1 MPDPTVSKKFNSHS
15 SLHLEL
21 VILEYCQFSE
31 ITSSRWAR
39 EILLVIFKIV
49 DSRQSGPNFR
59 KFILFSF
66 AYLDAETF
74 AKKPMPTCCLCLY
87 STLFHT
93 TCSSLSSSIRRTL
106 FYPIP
111 IPNKYIGVQWFSHT
125 FQQWLFYVYKF
136 FSYDDDAK
144 TAYFKA
150 TKCILFTY
158 IYYVY
163 IFERG
168 IFKKWLFFPETFY
181 QNLDSAAFCY
191 LVG

>member
-1 MPDPTVSKKFNSHS
+1 MT
-15 SLHLEL
+15 
-21 VILEYCQFSE
+21 
-31 ITSSRWAR
+31 R

-49 DSRQSGPNFR
+49 DSRQSGLNFW
-59 KFILFSF
+59 KLILFSF

-74 AKKPMPTCCLCLY
+74 ANKPMPTCGLCLY
-87 STLFHT
+87 SMLFHT
-93 TCSSLSSSIRRTL
+93 TCSYLSSSIRRTL

-111 IPNKYIGVQWFSHT
+111 IPNKYIVVQWFSHT
-125 FQQWLFYVYKF
+125 FQQWLYYVYKF

-150 TKCILFTY
+150 TKCTLFTY
-158 IYYVY
+158 IYIY

-181 QNLDSAAFCY
+181 QNLDSASAAFCC